1 MLERNYLQWPWI
13 LSFSER
19 ESHFSLKYRAIRPSE
34 FFGARRKV
42 VLRDEAYAWAQV
54 LGSFDKFREVGVS
67 SYLFYTLFKC
77 FVMFELV

>member
-1 MLERNYLQWPWI
+1 MISKERKCT
-13 LSFSER
+13 
-19 ESHFSLKYRAIRPSE
+19 FSLDFRSIGLSD

-42 VLRDEAYAWAQV
+42 VLHDEGNAWAPV
-54 LGSFDKFREVGVS
+54 LRSFDKLHEVGVS

>member
-1 MLERNYLQWPWI
+1 MISRERKCT
-13 LSFSER
+13 
-19 ESHFSLKYRAIRPSE
+19 FSLDFWSIGPSD

-42 VLRDEAYAWAQV
+42 VLRDESNAWAPI
-54 LGSFDKFREVGVS
+54 LRSFDKLYEVGVS